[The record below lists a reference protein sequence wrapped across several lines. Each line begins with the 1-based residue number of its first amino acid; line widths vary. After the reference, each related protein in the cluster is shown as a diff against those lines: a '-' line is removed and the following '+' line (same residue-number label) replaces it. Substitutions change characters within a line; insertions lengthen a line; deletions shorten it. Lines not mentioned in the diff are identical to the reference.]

1 LLHDKERIMT
11 AASKVTLHTML
22 GNYKNVAALKSGAI
36 HSDLVNFDFAEVK
49 VANNLFK
56 QVVREAKYDL
66 AELAI
71 VTYLQ
76 AKAYAK
82 PYVLL
87 PVVVVSR
94 GQHHTIA
101 YNAERGVLKPS
112 DLAGKR
118 VGVRAFTVTTGTW
131 VRGILANDYG
141 VDLDRVE
148 WITFED
154 PHLAEYHD
162 PAIVRRAPPGKE
174 LAQMLLD
181 GEIDAAIV
189 GDKLPDPRLKHLIP
203 EPEAAAQKWAERHGG
218 IPINH
223 MLVVR
228 TELSRSRPDVVRDV
242 FRQFLDS
249 KRAAGLPEG
258 GALDPYRVG
267 VEACRPILQVIIDF
281 CHQQKLIARPMSVD
295 ELFDDTTR
303 ALGAS

>member
-1 LLHDKERIMT
+1 MFRHNDCCGK
-11 AASKVTLHTML
+11 SPNGL
-22 GNYKNVAALKSGAI
+22 GCGVG
-36 HSDLVNFDFAEVK
+36 
-49 VANNLFK
+49 
-56 QVVREAKYDL
+56 R
-66 AELAI
+66 
-71 VTYLQ
+71 
-76 AKAYAK
+76 
-82 PYVLL
+82 
-87 PVVVVSR
+87 VVVAGAPSGGDRSGRRIQRHLGQQLTGR
-94 GQHHTIA
+94 GLTHRPRVA
-101 YNAERGVLKPS
+101 RVCGPLGVTACDVL
-112 DLAGKR
+112 R
-118 VGVRAFTVTTGTW
+118 VGYAEIGQRGTVVDAAVGPQAAQ
-131 VRGILANDYG
+131 IPLPG

-162 PAIVRRAPPGKE
+162 PDIVKRAPPGKE

-258 GALDPYRVG
+258 GALDPYRFG

-281 CHQQKLIARPMSVD
+281 CRQQRLISGPMSVD
-295 ELFDDTTR
+295 DLFDDTTR
-303 ALGAS
+303 KLGTS